1 MCHNQKSIGIDIGKE
16 TFPIV
21 AFDSGGQIVLRKKIK
36 RLALESEHQKL
47 PPSIVELEAC
57 LSAHFVC
64 RMLCGLGHRSIN
76 CQDQGARDIQ
86 LRTCDQ

>member
-1 MCHNQKSIGIDIGKE
+1 MRRLQKSVGIDIGKE

-21 AFDSGGQIVLRKKIK
+21 AFDSGGQRKKIK
-36 RLALESEHQKL
+36 RLAPESKFEKL
-47 PPSIVELEAC
+47 PPSVVGLKAC
-57 LSAHFVC
+57 LSAHFVS
-64 RMLCGLGHRSIN
+64 RMLRRIGHRFIN